1 MFCFLYG
8 LIRLPGS
15 GLNGTTMA
23 PSYHGRHHALVLW
36 CIRQMS
42 HFRNAVFTLNNPDG
56 HLEFDPEKMV
66 YLVYQEE
73 IGESG
78 TYHFQGY
85 CEFRSSIRFVAAKLL
100 LGGTTVHLEGRRGT
114 QAQAIAYA
122 KKEDTRVAHTEPYEF
137 GEPRTQGKRVDLEE
151 FKNEVM
157 AGKRKRD
164 LVDDHYQIIAKYPR
178 FYDSLTMMNRP
189 TRVDELKVILLIGD
203 TGLGKTKF
211 VMSQYHD
218 DPDFFVAPLNNGT
231 MWYDTYDGHSK
242 VLLDDFSGAA
252 SHISLCSLLRLLDR
266 YPVLVPTKGS
276 HTWWLPTQVF
286 VTTNLLPKDWY
297 KWDNRVVQY
306 HALARRFHSVYLFYS
321 PLSDQDCGYVEQD
334 SVWWEENAPVES
346 TFTVHRA
353 N

>member
-1 MFCFLYG
+1 
-8 LIRLPGS
+8 
-15 GLNGTTMA
+15 
-23 PSYHGRHHALVLW
+23 
-36 CIRQMS
+36 MS
-42 HFRNAVFTLNNPDG
+42 LFRNAVFTSNNPDG
-56 HLEFDPEKMV
+56 HIEFVSDQMV

-85 CEFRSSIRFVAAKLL
+85 CEFRSRVRLVAAKNL
-100 LGGTTVHLEGRRGT
+100 LGGPGVHIEGRRGT
-114 QAQAIAYA
+114 QDQAIAYA

-189 TRVDELKVILLIGD
+189 SRSEELKVTLLIGD
-203 TGLGKTKF
+203 TGLGKTKW
-211 VMSQYHD
+211 VMDQFYD

-242 VLLDDFSGAA
+242 VLLDDFTGAA
-252 SHISLCSLLRLLDR
+252 SHISLASLLRLLDR

-286 VTTNLLPKDWY
+286 VTTNLLPNLWY

-306 HALARRFHSVYLFYS
+306 HVLARRFHSVKLFYS
-321 PLSDQDCGYVEQD
+321 PLSDVDPGFVEQD
-334 SVWWEENAPVES
+334 LVWWDENQPTEH
-346 TFTVHRA
+346 TFTVHGA